1 MSTSMSRT
9 TRANGVAVLL
19 ASVIVVGCASTR
31 EVRDPIEPFNR
42 AMFGF
47 NEFVDRY
54 FMRPGAKAYSA
65 VTPKPIQRSVGNFFR
80 NLRTLNSAA
89 ASFAQGKGKKGAV
102 ELGRIA
108 INTTF
113 GIGGLIDVAR
123 RVQLEPQHEDFGQT
137 FAVWG
142 WDNPPYLVLPL
153 LGPSNFR
160 DAPDQVFQQLFLPPL
175 ILPFYNPGLRAIDGL
190 QQRVEQLGATDAR
203 DDMALDKYVFTR
215 AAFMQRRRFLV
226 YDGDP
231 PADDFD
237 DFLDELDD
245 E

>member
-1 MSTSMSRT
+1 MRAT
-9 TRANGVAVLL
+9 TRTADGLAIVLAAL
-19 ASVIVVGCASTR
+19 LVSGCATTR

-42 AMFGF
+42 AIFSF
-47 NEFVDRY
+47 NEYADRY
-54 FMRPGAKAYSA
+54 FMRPGAMAYSA
-65 VTPKPIQRSVGNFFR
+65 VTPKPIQRGVGNFFR
-80 NLRTLNSAA
+80 NLRTVSSAA
-89 ASFAQGKGKKGAV
+89 ASLLQGKGKRGAV
-102 ELGRIA
+102 EVGRMA

-123 RVQLEPQHEDFGQT
+123 KAGLQPQREDIGQT

-142 WDNPPYLVLPL
+142 WENPPYLVLPL

-160 DAPDQVFQQLFLPPL
+160 DAPDQVFQQIFLPPV

-190 QQRVEQLGATDAR
+190 QQRAEQMDASDAR

-215 AAFMQRRRFLV
+215 EAFMQRRRFLV

-231 PADDFD
+231 PTEDFD
-237 DFLDELDD
+237 DLLDELD
-245 E
+245 ELE